1 MRQAITSVSL
11 DMTTV
16 CDRACPDCCQG
27 INMGL
32 RKPVHH
38 DWVYFERAASVLYG
52 IERVHLTGGEPT
64 THPKFA
70 EFVPRFRELFGCRLL
85 TLQTDGF
92 GAIKHRETLK
102 HFDWIVGSLYDQRNE
117 PLINT
122 LIAEHNTLVF
132 DGRGTFTPRSRRGSG
147 LSCERGT
154 SEAIAYA
161 DGRIWPCVVG
171 PGIPGAI
178 SLEPTADW
186 RERLGEAPLPCSDCW
201 FSP

>member
-1 MRQAITSVSL
+1 
-11 DMTTV
+11 
-16 CDRACPDCCQG
+16 
-27 INMGL
+27 MGL
-32 RKPVHH
+32 RKSVHH
-38 DWVYFERAASVLYG
+38 DWAYFQRAASVLYG
-52 IERVHLTGGEPT
+52 IERVHVTGGEPT
-64 THPKFA
+64 THPQFA

-122 LIAEHNTLVF
+122 LIAEHADTLVF
-132 DGRGTFTPRSRRGSG
+132 DGRGAFVPRSRRGSG
-147 LSCERGT
+147 QQCERGT

-171 PGIPGAI
+171 PGIPGAA

-186 RERLGEAPLPCSDCW
+186 RQRLDGAPLPCSDCW